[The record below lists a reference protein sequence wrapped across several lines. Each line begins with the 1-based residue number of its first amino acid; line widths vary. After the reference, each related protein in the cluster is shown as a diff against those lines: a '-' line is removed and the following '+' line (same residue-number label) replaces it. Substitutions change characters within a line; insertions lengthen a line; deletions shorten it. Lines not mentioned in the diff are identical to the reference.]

1 MIKTFSF
8 LDGGG
13 DELKPTKDG
22 LGWVCGEDIDVT
34 RNEETDVVDKSTKA
48 GEVEEEKSLEDEI
61 GEGMLLSR
69 LRTKDSYPYV
79 DFLVGW
85 GGGVHT
91 QYFLALRYVLPL
103 SCQENHSP
111 LKAVQTKPTCWS
123 NITQH
128 CWMQHV
134 GLV

>member
-8 LDGGG
+8 LDGEG

-34 RNEETDVVDKSTKA
+34 RNEETDVVEKSTKD

-61 GEGMLLSR
+61 GEGMLLLR
-69 LRTKDSYPYV
+69 LRRKDSFPCM

-85 GGGVHT
+85 GWGSGRTHPI
-91 QYFLALRYVLPL
+91 FLALIFLSHCPVKKITAPL
-103 SCQENHSP
+103 RNSYF
-111 LKAVQTKPTCWS
+111 KP
-123 NITQH
+123 
-128 CWMQHV
+128 
-134 GLV
+134 